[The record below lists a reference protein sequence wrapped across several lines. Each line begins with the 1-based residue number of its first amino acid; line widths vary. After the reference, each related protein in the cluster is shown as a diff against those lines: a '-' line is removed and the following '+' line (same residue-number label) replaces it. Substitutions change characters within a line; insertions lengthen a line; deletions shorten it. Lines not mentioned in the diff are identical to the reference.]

1 MNRLARQGL
10 VVTLTG
16 ALALLVLTI
25 APLSAQ
31 AAVACTPAETITGTS
46 NGAIN
51 VAGGQTLCL
60 DNATQTGAITVDP
73 NGTLSVRG
81 STIEGAVS
89 LSSGFTQFEF
99 CGSETVG
106 GAIEATGGTG
116 PVLIGNTGLLG
127 PDGAPACAANII
139 DGAVTL
145 DANHGGVTLARNDI
159 GDAVTA
165 SANGNVDTS
174 VDTPTNIVGNSIA
187 GALTCTG
194 NTPAPNNL
202 SLLMVPESNVVGG
215 ERFGQTCLDGK
226 F

>member
-16 ALALLVLTI
+16 ALALLVLTV

-31 AAVACTPAETITGTS
+31 AAVTCTPAETVTGNS

-51 VAGGQTLCL
+51 VAGDQTLCL

-73 NGTLSVRG
+73 GGTLSVRR
-81 STIEGAVS
+81 STIDGSVS
-89 LSSGFTQFEF
+89 LNAGYTQFEF
-99 CGSETVG
+99 CGSETIG

-116 PVLIGNTGLLG
+116 PVLIGDTGLLG
-127 PDGAPACAANII
+127 PDRAPVCAANII

-159 GDAVTA
+159 RAAVTA
-165 SANGNVDTS
+165 TANGNVN
-174 VDTPTNIVGNSIA
+174 VNVKTPTNIVGNDIV

-202 SLLMVPESNVVGG
+202 GLMGLPEPNVVGG
-215 ERFGQTCLDGK
+215 ERFGQTCLDGG

>member
-16 ALALLVLTI
+16 ALALLVLTV

-31 AAVACTPAETITGTS
+31 AAVACTPAETVTGNS

-60 DNATQTGAITVDP
+60 DNATQTGAVTVDP
-73 NGTLSVRG
+73 GGTLSVRG
-81 STIEGAVS
+81 STIDGAVS
-89 LSSGFTQFEF
+89 LSSGYTEFEF
-99 CGSETVG
+99 CGSETIG
-106 GAIEATGGTG
+106 GAIEATGGIG
-116 PVLIGNTGLLG
+116 PVLIGDTGLLG
-127 PDGAPACAANII
+127 PDDAPVCAANII

-159 GDAVTA
+159 SAAVTA
-165 SANGNVDTS
+165 TANGNVDT
-174 VDTPTNIVGNSIA
+174 DTPTSIVGNRIV

-194 NTPAPNNL
+194 NMPAPNNL
-202 SLLMVPESNVVGG
+202 DLTGSPESNVVGG
-215 ERFGQTCLDGK
+215 ERFGQTCLDGQ

>member
-16 ALALLVLTI
+16 ALALLVLTV

-31 AAVACTPAETITGTS
+31 AAVACTPDQTVTGNS
-46 NGAIN
+46 NGAIT

-60 DNATQTGAITVDP
+60 YKANQTGAITVDP
-73 NGTLSVRG
+73 NGTLSVRQSIIDG
-81 STIEGAVS
+81 SVS
-89 LSSGFTQFEF
+89 LRSGYTQFEF
-99 CGSETVG
+99 CGSQTVG

-116 PVLIGNTGLLG
+116 PVLIGDTGQLG
-127 PDGAPACAANII
+127 SGGAPVCASNII

-145 DANHGGVTLARNDI
+145 DANLGGVTLARNDI
-159 GDAVTA
+159 RAAVKA
-165 SANGNVDTS
+165 STNGAINGN
-174 VDTPTNIVGNSIA
+174 TPTNIVGNRIV

-202 SLLMVPESNVVGG
+202 GPTGLAEPNVVGG
-215 ERFGQTCLDGK
+215 ERAGQTCLDGQ

>member
-10 VVTLTG
+10 VVTLAG
-16 ALALLVLTI
+16 ALALLVLTV
-25 APLSAQ
+25 APPSAQ
-31 AAVACTPAETITGTS
+31 AAVACTPAETITGTTD
-46 NGAIN
+46 GALN

-81 STIEGAVS
+81 STIDGSVT
-89 LSSGFTQFEF
+89 LNSGYTQFEF
-99 CGSETVG
+99 CGSETIG

-116 PVLIGNTGLLG
+116 PVLIGDTGLLG
-127 PDGAPACAANII
+127 ADGAAVCAANII

-145 DANHGGVTLARNDI
+145 DANHGGVTLARNEI
-159 GDAVTA
+159 KAAVTA
-165 SANGNVDTS
+165 TANGNIA
-174 VDTPTNIVGNSIA
+174 VDTPTNIIGNRIA

-202 SLLMVPESNVVGG
+202 GALTALPESNVVGG
-215 ERFGQTCLDGK
+215 ERFGQTCLDGN

>member
-16 ALALLVLTI
+16 ALALLVLTV

-31 AAVACTPAETITGTS
+31 AAVACTPDETVTGNS
-46 NGAIN
+46 NGAIT

-60 DNATQTGAITVDP
+60 DNAMQTGAITVDP
-73 NGTLSVRG
+73 GGTLSVRQ
-81 STIEGAVS
+81 STIDGSVS
-89 LSSGFTQFEF
+89 LSADFTQFEF

-106 GAIEATGGTG
+106 GAIEASGGIG
-116 PVLIGNTGLLG
+116 PVLIGDTGLLD
-127 PDGAPACAANII
+127 PDGAPVCAANII

-159 GDAVTA
+159 KAAVTA
-165 SANGNVDTS
+165 SDNGNVD
-174 VDTPTNIVGNSIA
+174 VDTPTNIVGNQIV

-202 SLLMVPESNVVGG
+202 GLMGLPESNVVGG
-215 ERFGQTCLDGK
+215 ERFGQTCLDGN